1 MQVED
6 IAMEGLRRCVEAL
19 DDLETVAALKS
30 FSIAAGKSAEP
41 IAIRAATV
49 TLLTVA

>member
-6 IAMEGLRRCVEAL
+6 IAMEGLRRAIAAL

-30 FSIAAGKSAEP
+30 CI
-41 IAIRAATV
+41 
-49 TLLTVA
+49 

>member
-6 IAMEGLRRCVEAL
+6 IAMKGLARSVIAL

-30 FSIAAGKSAEP
+30 S
-41 IAIRAATV
+41 
-49 TLLTVA
+49 L